1 MAHQVLSLR
10 LLSRAEEEGL
20 CLLCL
25 NRQPGGNQAQVHEP
39 LAPLQSQNLASPGP
53 IWTDGRGRLSSLPA
67 KHLGERWP
75 SR

>member
-25 NRQPGGNQAQVHEP
+25 NRQPGGNQAQVMSHWP
-39 LAPLQSQNLASPGP
+39 PFSLRTWPAQ
-53 IWTDGRGRLSSLPA
+53 DLS
-67 KHLGERWP
+67 GQMEGGG
-75 SR
+75 